1 MASPGFHDSQAMAAK
16 VKTLINAQLKSVLK
30 KEGLAVSGVKAAM
43 QERIINQIEQYVRN
57 RNIDGYIN
65 LRTLIH
71 NPDGSLPNS
80 SANPNSLQ
88 NSTPSRPNQHQYT
101 LANGI
106 ARPAVSLAAAIPS
119 QPYGAPRLSFKESP
133 FYTILEPLT
142 PVMEC
147 KAVVREATRDQIDVK
162 ITLRNDTADKLVK
175 DPSIKAMIY
184 CASDPITPYSKA
196 EISFPYQIEIKVNQD
211 EVKANLRGLKNKP
224 GSTRPADI
232 TNLLRKRAGYE
243 NSMAVIYALTAKKF
257 YLIVNLVRQHAAEE
271 LVTKLMAGK
280 TISIDQVVRE
290 MISKGRDND
299 IVATSSIMSLKCP
312 LSTLRI
318 NVPCR
323 STVCTHNQCFDA
335 LSFLQLQEQAPTWQ
349 CPICSKSVSFAA
361 LEVDE
366 YVSDILAKT
375 SKHVDQVTIE
385 PSGIWSQTS
394 EPDASIK
401 RNGDQMSSGD
411 DDDLV
416 ELKDMPRIAAVK
428 NEFTNLPGSLAR
440 TTPSSSREQSA
451 ASTVAP
457 SGSGKRSHSQIIEIS
472 SDDDEPPRAPKRQI
486 THSSSLSSFPNSK
499 LLTPSNFVHRGYP
512 NAP

>member
-1 MASPGFHDSQAMAAK
+1 MTAK
-16 VKTLINAQLKSVLK
+16 VKTLINTQLKSVLK

-43 QERIINQIEQYVRN
+43 QERIINQIEQYVQN
-57 RNIDGYIN
+57 RNIEGYIS
-65 LRTLIH
+65 LRTLIN

-80 SANPNSLQ
+80 SANPHSFQ
-88 NSTPSRPNQHQYT
+88 NGMPSRQSQHQYT

-106 ARPAVSLAAAIPS
+106 ARPALSLASAMPPQS
-119 QPYGAPRLSFKESP
+119 YGTPGPSFKESP

-147 KAVVREATRDQIDVK
+147 KVRESTRDQLDVK
-162 ITLRNDTADKLVK
+162 ITLGYDTAEKLIK

-184 CASDPITPYSKA
+184 CASDPIPPYSKS

-232 TNLLRKRAGYE
+232 TSLLRRRAGYE
-243 NSMAVIYALTAKKF
+243 NSLTVIYALTTKKF
-257 YLIVNLVRQHAAEE
+257 YLIVNLVRQHPPED
-271 LVTKLMAGK
+271 LIDKLMSGK

-290 MISKGRDND
+290 MIDKGKDND

-349 CPICSKSVSFAA
+349 CPICNKSVSFGA

-375 SKHVDQVTIE
+375 SKNIDQVTIE

-401 RNGDQMSSGD
+401 RNDDQMSSGD

-428 NEFTNLPGSLAR
+428 NEFTHVLGTVGR
-440 TTPSSSREQSA
+440 TPHGSSREQSA
-451 ASTVAP
+451 VSTVAP
-457 SGSGKRSHSQIIEIS
+457 SGSGKRSHGQVIEIS
-472 SDDDEPPRAPKRQI
+472 SDDDDDDDDYDDEPPRAPKRQI
-486 THSSSLSSFPNSK
+486 THSSGLSSFPNSK
-499 LLTPSNFVHRGYP
+499 LLTPSNFVHRGYT

>member
-1 MASPGFHDSQAMAAK
+1 MTAK

-30 KEGLAVSGVKAAM
+30 KEGLAVSGVKATM
-43 QERIINQIEQYVRN
+43 QERIIHQIEQYVRS
-57 RNIDGYIN
+57 RNIERYIN
-65 LRTLIH
+65 LRTLIN
-71 NPDGSLPNS
+71 NPDGSHLNS
-80 SANPNSLQ
+80 SAGPPSFQ
-88 NSTPSRPNQHQYT
+88 SSKPSRPNQQQFA
-101 LANGI
+101 LANGV
-106 ARPAVSLAAAIPS
+106 ARPVVSLAAAMHS
-119 QPYGAPRLSFKESP
+119 QSYGTPRPSFKDSP

-147 KAVVREATRDQIDVK
+147 KVREATRDQLDVK
-162 ITLRNDTADKLVK
+162 IALKNETADKLVK
-175 DPSIKAMIY
+175 DSSIKAMVY
-184 CASDPITPYSKA
+184 CASDPISPYSKA

-243 NSMAVIYALTAKKF
+243 NSMTVIYALTTKKF
-257 YLIVNLVRQHAAEE
+257 HLIVNLVRQHAAEE
-271 LVTKLMAGK
+271 LVTKLRSGK
-280 TISIDQVVRE
+280 TISINQVVRE
-290 MISKGRDND
+290 MVSKGKDND

-375 SKHVDQVTIE
+375 PKDIDQVTIE

-394 EPDASIK
+394 ELDASLK
-401 RNGDQMSSGD
+401 RNGDQMSCGD

-428 NEFTNLPGSLAR
+428 NELTHLPGTVAR
-440 TTPSSSREQSA
+440 TSPGSSREQSA

-457 SGSGKRSHSQIIEIS
+457 SGNGKRSHGQVIEIS
-472 SDDDEPPRAPKRQI
+472 SDDENDEYDDEPLRGPKRQI
-486 THSSSLSSFPNSK
+486 THSSGLSSFSNSK
-499 LLTPSNFVHRGYP
+499 FLSPSNFVHRDYT

>member
-80 SANPNSLQ
+80 SANPNSPQ

-147 KAVVREATRDQIDVK
+147 KVREATRDQIDVK

>member
-147 KAVVREATRDQIDVK
+147 KVREATRDQIDVK

>member
-1 MASPGFHDSQAMAAK
+1 MSSLNILVSSVGAK
-16 VKTLINAQLKSVLK
+16 YSTLV
-30 KEGLAVSGVKAAM
+30 
-43 QERIINQIEQYVRN
+43 
-57 RNIDGYIN
+57 
-65 LRTLIH
+65 
-71 NPDGSLPNS
+71 
-80 SANPNSLQ
+80 
-88 NSTPSRPNQHQYT
+88 
-101 LANGI
+101 
-106 ARPAVSLAAAIPS
+106 
-119 QPYGAPRLSFKESP
+119 
-133 FYTILEPLT
+133 
-142 PVMEC
+142 
-147 KAVVREATRDQIDVK
+147 
-162 ITLRNDTADKLVK
+162 
-175 DPSIKAMIY
+175 
-184 CASDPITPYSKA
+184 
-196 EISFPYQIEIKVNQD
+196 
-211 EVKANLRGLKNKP
+211 
-224 GSTRPADI
+224 
-232 TNLLRKRAGYE
+232 
-243 NSMAVIYALTAKKF
+243 
-257 YLIVNLVRQHAAEE
+257 
-271 LVTKLMAGK
+271 
-280 TISIDQVVRE
+280 
-290 MISKGRDND
+290 ISKGRDND

-366 YVSDILAKT
+366 YAYSLWIIIVPLLTITIHRYVRDILAKT
-375 SKHVDQVTIE
+375 SKDVDQVTIE

-428 NEFTNLPGSLAR
+428 NEFTNFPGSVAR
-440 TTPSSSREQSA
+440 TPPSSSREQST

-499 LLTPSNFVHRGYP
+499 LFTPSNFVNRGYP